1 MKDFLAGRGSWSL
14 AKGRVSWWPDQRW
27 LRMWMQWSPGT
38 EAKNPAT
45 QEVYNIERGRMQ
57 LSKINNNGTIATN
70 RTAQGSQCQHRGGKV
85 VDGKNR
91 GRNDPRNRD
100 QLGIEGQKLHRCSDN
115 YSVSRIRNCGS
126 CGKWMRFLLK
136 YLFIYLTASGLSC
149 SSWDLQCIMRD
160 LSERYTDSLVVTH
173 GPQSAQAQ
181 YLGLVAL

>member
-1 MKDFLAGRGSWSL
+1 
-14 AKGRVSWWPDQRW
+14 
-27 LRMWMQWSPGT
+27 MQWSPGT
-38 EAKNPAT
+38 EAKNPET
-45 QEVYNIERGRMQ
+45 QEVYNIERGRTQ
-57 LSKINNNGTIATN
+57 RSKIKNNGTIATN

-91 GRNDPRNRD
+91 GRNDPRSRD

-126 CGKWMRFLLK
+126 CGKRLCFLLR

-149 SSWDLQCIMRD
+149 STRDLQRIMRD
-160 LSERYTDSLVVTH
+160 LSERYTDSLVVTR